1 MAIGVQLGPAI
12 IWPDVLRK
20 NSYTTWQT
28 NNWTAQI
35 LLLSYHKDVL
45 DFMLTCFDAGLNIVG
60 RSKRLLLDAGSS
72 LYLQFSYYNI
82 TENFSQS
89 RVGWIITA
97 LSTLFAAFEKR
108 LQKR

>member
-20 NSYTTWQT
+20 KSYTTWPT

-45 DFMLTCFDAGLNIVG
+45 DFTCFDAGLNIVG

-82 TENFSQS
+82 TENFSES

-97 LSTLFAAFEKR
+97 LAAFEKR

>member
-1 MAIGVQLGPAI
+1 
-12 IWPDVLRK
+12 
-20 NSYTTWQT
+20 
-28 NNWTAQI
+28 
-35 LLLSYHKDVL
+35 
-45 DFMLTCFDAGLNIVG
+45 MLTCFDAGLNIVG

-97 LSTLFAAFEKR
+97 LATLLAAFEKR